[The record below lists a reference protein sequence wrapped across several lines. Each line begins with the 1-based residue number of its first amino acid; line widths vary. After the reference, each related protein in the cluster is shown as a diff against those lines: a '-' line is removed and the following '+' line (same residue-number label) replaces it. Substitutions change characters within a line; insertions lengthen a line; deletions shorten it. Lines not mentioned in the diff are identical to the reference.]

1 MLNKTC
7 IGMAILVVL
16 CIGLVGCASAQEG
29 IPTPDGFEKTLV
41 YMGAGKYDPSVQP
54 EEGNLTEWYHMEIM
68 NRTDAEIAEEQQ
80 AADAYFE
87 EQFGPGLPPA
97 MAFGSDPRN
106 EYRAYYVSNESAP
119 PDGWVVRDGGFMV
132 MIPEGGMNLTGTWG
146 GENGTFVP
154 GGSFLVV
161 GDYNILMSEG
171 NATDNVTGNA
181 TDNVTGNATD
191 NMTGN
196 ATDNMTGNATDNV
209 TGNATDNMTGN
220 ATAEETMIIHYQS
233 AEPIIPSQELDG
245 AFFFRCTLSSDEF
258 GEGIAQGVSAPQMEG
273 NVTQANIRNVLTFPA
288 FGPSIDH
295 TAGTA

>member
-196 ATDNMTGNATDNV
+196 ATDNMTGNAT
-209 TGNATDNMTGN
+209 
-220 ATAEETMIIHYQS
+220 AEETMIIHYQS